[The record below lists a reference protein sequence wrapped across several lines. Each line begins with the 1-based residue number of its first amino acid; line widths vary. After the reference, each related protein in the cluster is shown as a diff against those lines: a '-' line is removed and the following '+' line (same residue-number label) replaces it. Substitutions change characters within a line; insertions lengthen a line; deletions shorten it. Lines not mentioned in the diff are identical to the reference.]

1 MTCHP
6 DFIASQSQAQDL
18 AIDKYYMNF
27 IVCLAKIP
35 GGMFAT
41 IFLQHFPRRPVFLSS
56 ALLIIMSHLTMGLT
70 YLEFLPSAFAMVAIA
85 IIQFAYT
92 AGFISVAGLLLG
104 SLLPVR
110 SRSTYAGIIMTM
122 ESVSALSQGY
132 IEPYI
137 LEAIGE
143 SGLFFVFG
151 AVVTACLCFML
162 ILMPEIKDKSLEEL
176 ELLLF

>member
-1 MTCHP
+1 
-6 DFIASQSQAQDL
+6 
-18 AIDKYYMNF
+18 
-27 IVCLAKIP
+27 
-35 GGMFAT
+35 
-41 IFLQHFPRRPVFLSS
+41 
-56 ALLIIMSHLTMGLT
+56 MSHLTMGLT
-70 YLEFLPSAFAMVAIA
+70 YLEFLPSAFALVAIA